1 MTETTNSIIKS
12 VVMSRVRS
20 IRALQMLLSTITAS
34 VVVLVV
40 SLWGIGREVWVSRVI
55 QDMPSLTNV
64 GAVSRFYLVAF
75 MDTRFVVQALSLITV
90 AAFVWFVYNAIATL
104 QQASHI
110 RSNSVVL
117 KGAATL
123 FFTTFTRTRPPTIS
137 SPFLI

>member
-40 SLWGIGREVWVSRVI
+40 SLWGIGRDVWVSRVI

-104 QQASHI
+104 QQASHV
-110 RSNSVVL
+110 SVSR
-117 KGAATL
+117 
-123 FFTTFTRTRPPTIS
+123 FHS
-137 SPFLI
+137 Q